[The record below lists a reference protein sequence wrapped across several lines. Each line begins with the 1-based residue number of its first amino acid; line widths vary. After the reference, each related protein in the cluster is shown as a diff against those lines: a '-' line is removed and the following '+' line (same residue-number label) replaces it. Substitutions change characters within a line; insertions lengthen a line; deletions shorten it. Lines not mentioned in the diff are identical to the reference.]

1 MTRRLVFL
9 PILAATALCAAPSGP
24 DTAGKYFTYRG
35 HKVFYVEAGQGEPMI
50 FLHNGGTSHKI
61 WDAQVKHFAA
71 RYHVYA
77 LDHLGFGNSDKPDI
91 DYPLE
96 LHIGQLEAFVKHIGA
111 KRVILVGHCMGGA
124 MAVNYSARH
133 PEKVSKLILSNVY
146 TEQTLLAGMLAEKY
160 KKYAADPNNLK
171 EAVEAIEKNAAA
183 DRSAVTLERVIA
195 RADTYALTDRLK
207 LPKNMPPMLL
217 IWGEKNPVLPL
228 AAGEA
233 LRAKLQPQKF
243 APIAQCG
250 HMVMQQ
256 NPQAF
261 IAAMEEF
268 LAR

>member
-1 MTRRLVFL
+1 MTRKFTFL
-9 PILAATALCAAPSGP
+9 LLLAAIALCAAASGEP
-24 DTAGKYFTYRG
+24 AGKSFTYRG
-35 HKVFYVEAGQGEPMI
+35 HKVFYIEAGQGEPMI

-61 WDAQVKHFAA
+61 WDAQVKHFSAK
-71 RYHVYA
+71 YHVYA
-77 LDHLGFGNSDKPDI
+77 LDHLGFGKSDKPDI

-111 KRVILVGHCMGGA
+111 PRVILVGHCMGGA
-124 MAVNYSARH
+124 MSVNFSARH

-171 EAVEAIEKNAAA
+171 AAVAEIEKNAAA

-256 NPQAF
+256 NPPAF

-268 LAR
+268 LAQ

>member
-1 MTRRLVFL
+1 MTRKLTFL
-9 PILAATALCAAPSGP
+9 LLLAALVLCAASSGEP
-24 DTAGKYFTYRG
+24 AGKYFTYRG
-35 HKVFYVEAGQGEPMI
+35 HKVYYVEAGQGEPMI

-61 WDAQVKHFAA
+61 WDAQVKHFSAKY
-71 RYHVYA
+71 RVYA
-77 LDHLGFGNSDKPDI
+77 LDHLGFGKSDKPDI

-111 KRVILVGHCMGGA
+111 PRVILVGHCMGGA
-124 MAVNYSARH
+124 MSVNFTARH
-133 PEKVSKLILSNVY
+133 PEKVGKLILSNVY

-160 KKYAADPNNLK
+160 KKYAADPHNLQA
-171 EAVEAIEKNAAA
+171 AVAEIEKNAAA

-256 NPQAF
+256 NPAAF

-268 LAR
+268 LAQ